1 MSSIKRSNTI
11 YLYIYQWVTIYVYN
25 TTKFYNTLS
34 ISLSALTHRW
44 MNECMNSFS
53 WPLSWFCIFNCCEQS
68 FTLAILLMIR
78 FVLLFVFPP
87 PRSASVDEQHLGYK
101 YSILPLFP
109 HLSSWYST
117 DVNEL
122 LLLLRCR
129 HVAAVVWA
137 PRGASTHWA
146 ICVERIRPRVPHGTC
161 RWCVARCPPSACGM
175 RVVHWF
181 SA

>member
-1 MSSIKRSNTI
+1 MSD
-11 YLYIYQWVTIYVYN
+11 YLYTI
-25 TTKFYNTLS
+25 TAFYTTLS
-34 ISLSALTHRW
+34 ISLSALTHR
-44 MNECMNSFS
+44 MYECMNSFS
-53 WPLSWFCIFNCCEQS
+53 WPFSWFCIFNCCEQS
-68 FTLAILLMIR
+68 FTSRHSSNDTLCPAVRLST
-78 FVLLFVFPP
+78 

-101 YSILPLFP
+101 YSILPSFP